1 SISKP
6 VTPTLYLNDGIPSL
20 KLVVSLQIGVAFL
33 ALIMAYRVHK
43 SGATRMPLLL
53 VAGLVQSFQ
62 YFYYCGYVDEVYIN
76 LEHSWNLYHFGL
88 FSFSPTKM
96 VDGTVELLYYATLAP
111 FAWSHLSLI
120 YACVGLG
127 LMISLLHTVLVWY
140 FVRNFPP
147 LIQFIVTLGFAWNPI
162 FAEIQGAGF
171 GNGLV
176 SLVYFLGFI
185 AVWENHWRLATACTV
200 ILPLFRPDAVIYSM
214 FLIIA
219 MTLKQRRLPIQ
230 TIVGTAFGVFA
241 FMTVVRLIYG
251 HWILTPVLY
260 KKTPLFEIFKGVK
273 QQLIPLVY
281 GLNDIYTLAICIVLV
296 MSSLKFLKSS
306 APEITPEN
314 RLLAR
319 TQFLLFT
326 ALCGFYV
333 LTNRNFFAE
342 TRRYYL
348 PFEYFGFILL
358 ITEWGLPLLNSIGLL
373 KNGTSDTTDSF
384 DARPYIVATLVFLTL
399 WSTNTAVNRWA
410 NRKNRLSDRT
420 NLTVA
425 WLMSREDAF
434 SAISKLSEE
443 IFPQNWR
450 IAATELQGYG
460 FMMDRDID
468 PLFGYAN
475 RRMALSKT
483 LAKRGTKTD
492 VNYLKFSK
500 PEVIWA
506 GRYLPVSYPTDL
518 KPENQPKLMGGLQI
532 EMGFN
537 LVELVEDYP
546 TLFVIQFSSDRGDLI
561 ETIFL
566 VRRGNEKA
574 LEDRLK
580 LLNFEKVADVPVNQ
594 KAIKAWSESN
604 PFYNHMESLHAK
616 QRHSIFVR

>member
-1 SISKP
+1 MIEIWSSSNP
-6 VTPTLYLNDGIPSL
+6 VTPTFYLNDGLPSL
-20 KLVVSLQIGVAFL
+20 KLVIALQLATVL
-33 ALIMAYRVHK
+33 SALIMAYRVHK
-43 SGATRMPLLL
+43 SGATRVPLLL
-53 VAGLVQSFQ
+53 VAGLVQTFQ

-88 FSFSPTKM
+88 FSFSPVQM
-96 VDGTVELLYYATLAP
+96 VDGTVELLYYAILAP

-127 LMISLLHTVLVWY
+127 LVITLMHTVLVWY
-140 FVRNFPP
+140 FVRTFPP
-147 LIQFIVTLGFAWNPI
+147 LVQIIVTLGFAWNPI

-185 AVWENHWRLATACTV
+185 AIWENHWRLATACTV

-219 MTLKQRRLPIQ
+219 MTLKQRKLPIQ
-230 TIVGTAFGVFA
+230 TIIGTALGVFA
-241 FMTVVRLIYG
+241 FMSVVRLIYG

-260 KKTPLFEIFKGVK
+260 KKTPLFEILKGVK

-281 GLNDIYTLAICIVLV
+281 GLNDIYTLTICMILV
-296 MSSLKFLKSS
+296 ISSLKSLKSS

-348 PFEYFGFILL
+348 PFEYFGFILI
-358 ITEWGLPLLNSIGLL
+358 ITEWGLPMLKSIGLH
-373 KNGTSDTTDSF
+373 KNGTNDTADSF
-384 DARPYIVATLVFLTL
+384 DSRPYIVATLILLSL
-399 WSTNTAVNRWA
+399 WSANIAVGRWA

-420 NLTVA
+420 NSTVA

-434 SAISKLSEE
+434 SAITKLSEE
-443 IFPQNWR
+443 LFPTSWR

-460 FMMDRDID
+460 FLMDREID

-492 VNYLKFSK
+492 VNYLKYSK

-506 GRYLPVSYPTDL
+506 GRYIPVSYPNDL
-518 KPENQPKLMGGLQI
+518 KPENQPKLMGGLQE

-537 LVELVEDYP
+537 LVDLFDDYP
-546 TLFVIQFSSDRGDLI
+546 SLFVIQFATDRGHLI
-561 ETIFL
+561 ETIFQ
-566 VRRGNEKA
+566 VRKGNEGVLK
-574 LEDRLK
+574 ERLK
-580 LLNFEKVADVPVNQ
+580 LLHFEKVADVPVDH
-594 KAIKAWSESN
+594 KAIKAWSDSH
-604 PFYNHMESLHAK
+604 PF
-616 QRHSIFVR
+616 